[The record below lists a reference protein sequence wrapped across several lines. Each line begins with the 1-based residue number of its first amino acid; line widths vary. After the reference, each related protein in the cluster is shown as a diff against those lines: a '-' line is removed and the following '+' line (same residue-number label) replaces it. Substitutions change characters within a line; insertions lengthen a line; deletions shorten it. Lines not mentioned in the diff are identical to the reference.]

1 MVVQGKHSYWLCH
14 QATRLSPP
22 IYASGANTRWKMLAG
37 QFLCRR
43 RLYPF
48 RDRPRKI
55 QLMKTRTVKS
65 LARKSSTAQDKSKPK
80 PHAVAETPK
89 DVDLASVTTEDRVPM
104 TTNHGTPISTD
115 QNSLRLGHRGPTLLE
130 DQILREKI
138 QHFDHERIPERVV
151 HARGAA
157 AHGYFELT
165 KSLEKYTTAQVLTD
179 TSLKTPVF
187 VRFSTVAGSR
197 GSADT
202 ARDVRGFAVKM
213 YTQEGN
219 WDLVGNNIPVFFI
232 QDAIKFPDLIH
243 AVKPE
248 PNNEIPQAS
257 SAHDTFYDFIS
268 LTPES
273 MHMLMWVMSDRAIPR
288 SFSTMEGFGVHTFR
302 LINAEGVSTFVK
314 FHWKPVAGVH
324 SLVWDEAVKLAGQD
338 PDFHRRDMHD
348 SIEKG
353 NFFEWELGVQ
363 LLAEEDEMKFDFDIL
378 DATKLWPEDLIPV
391 QRIGKLVLNRN
402 PDNYFAETEQVAF
415 MTSNVPPG
423 IDFSN
428 DPLLQGRNFSY
439 NDTQLSRLGSPN
451 FHEIPINRPVCP
463 FANNQRDAHMR
474 MTINKGRVSYAPSSL
489 DGHVM
494 EEVGPKP
501 GFVSYPQSLTGNKIR
516 ERSPSFE
523 DHYGQASL
531 FWNSQSPIEKHHIVK
546 ALQFELS
553 KVETRTV
560 RLRMLDHLAR
570 INDTLHTQV
579 AKGIGEK
586 VEAKVKTSKGTADMP
601 PELALLAEATTPTS
615 ASGGIE
621 RTSGLSMQVDQPQV
635 AKGRK
640 VAILVADGVALAEVT
655 KMQSTLASAGVLS
668 EIVAPH
674 IGEIAGSGGVTE
686 AAKSFANSSSVL
698 FDAVYVPGGE
708 ESISV
713 LRTLPDALRFI
724 DEAYKHGKPIAASGE
739 GEELF
744 KAASAGKL
752 TNFKKSSSQG
762 IFLGGNVEA
771 DFLRGIARHRFY
783 NRAVDK
789 VR

>member
-1 MVVQGKHSYWLCH
+1 MKNTKPKKL
-14 QATRLSPP
+14 TR
-22 IYASGANTRWKMLAG
+22 
-37 QFLCRR
+37 
-43 RLYPF
+43 
-48 RDRPRKI
+48 D
-55 QLMKTRTVKS
+55 
-65 LARKSSTAQDKSKPK
+65 SSTAQDRSQPK
-80 PHAVAETPK
+80 PNPAVTEKDAELK
-89 DVDLASVTTEDRVPM
+89 KVTTEDREPM
-104 TTNHGTPISTD
+104 TTNQGQPVSTD
-115 QNSLRLGHRGPTLLE
+115 QNSLKAGHRGPTLME
-130 DQILREKI
+130 DQVLREKI

-157 AHGYFELT
+157 AHGFFQIFKPLT
-165 KSLEKYTTAQVLTD
+165 KYTTAKVLTD
-179 TSLKTPVF
+179 PELKTPVF
-187 VRFSTVAGSR
+187 VRFSTVAGFR

-202 ARDVRGFAVKM
+202 ARDVRGFAVKL

-273 MHMLMWVMSDRAIPR
+273 LHMLMWIMSDRAIPR
-288 SFSTMEGFGVHTFR
+288 SYGMMEGFGVNTYR
-302 LINAEGVSTFVK
+302 LINAEGESHFVK
-314 FHWKPVAGVH
+314 FHWKPVLGVH

-338 PDFHRRDMHD
+338 PDFHRRDMFD

-353 NFFEWELGVQ
+353 NFFEWEFGIQ
-363 LLAEEDEMKFDFDIL
+363 AIPQEDEMKFDFDLL
-378 DATKLWPEDLIPV
+378 DATKIWPEDLVPV
-391 QRIGKLVLNRN
+391 QRAGKMTLNRN
-402 PDNYFAETEQVAF
+402 PDNYFSETEQVAF
-415 MTSNVPPG
+415 MTSNVVPG

-451 FHEIPINRPVCP
+451 FHEIPINRPLCP
-463 FANNQRDAHMR
+463 FSNNQRDAHMR
-474 MTINKGRVSYAPSSL
+474 TTINKGRVSYAPASL

-501 GFVSYPQSLTGNKIR
+501 GIISFPEQVNGQKIR

-531 FWNSQSPIEKHHIVK
+531 FWNSQTAIEKHHIVK

-553 KVETRTV
+553 KVETRAV
-560 RLRMLDHLAR
+560 RLRMLDHLKK
-570 INDTLHTQV
+570 INNVLFEQV

-586 VEAKVKTSKGTADMP
+586 VEPPPSKGKPKTSKGTSDMP
-601 PELALLAEATTPTS
+601 DELTLLENATTPTT
-615 ASGGIE
+615 ASGGVLKAKA
-621 RTSGLSMQVDQPQV
+621 LSMEIDQPKL

-640 VAILVADGVALAEVT
+640 VAILVAEGVALSDIEG
-655 KMQSTLASAGVLS
+655 MQSALLAENVLS

-674 IGEIAGSGGVTE
+674 IGPIPGEGGATE
-686 AAKSFANSSSVL
+686 ATKTYANSSSVL

-708 ESISV
+708 GSAAMLKNI
-713 LRTLPDALRFI
+713 PDALRFV
-724 DEAYKHGKPIAASGE
+724 DEAYKHGKAIAATGA
-739 GEELF
+739 GIDLV
-744 KAASAGKL
+744 KVTGTGKL
-752 TNFKKSSSQG
+752 VADNEAQEQG
-762 IFLGGNVEA
+762 VLLGDDAEDVAAGFIVA
-771 DFLRGIARHRFY
+771 IANHRY
-783 NRAVDK
+783 HNRQVDK
-789 VR
+789 IMA